1 MAGSS
6 RWFAHRSISSTEGEA
21 QTGAFASGRSAG
33 MGPPDRVQLSCN
45 YRRRVGGLPLPGLM
59 MTAVGVHRM
68 TIHKW
73 ERGRHR
79 PRGNAALHYAQ
90 VLEELMQR

>member
-33 MGPPDRVQLSCN
+33 MGPPDRVQL
-45 YRRRVGGLPLPGLM
+45 
-59 MTAVGVHRM
+59 
-68 TIHKW
+68 
-73 ERGRHR
+73 
-79 PRGNAALHYAQ
+79 
-90 VLEELMQR
+90 